1 MVTKA
6 GTRFQLK
13 RAGGLL
19 RLLVRNRMA
28 LIGMILLIL
37 FSSTA
42 LAAPL
47 LSPYSTS
54 DIVSGSLAQPEWVMN
69 FTDGYYRS
77 KNIVVVNDQLLRS
90 PASVQACAFNA
101 CSSTMNS
108 MQMSFTH
115 GVFSIIH

>member
-37 FSSTA
+37 YSSTA

-54 DIVSGSLAQPEWVMN
+54 DIVSASLAQPEWVMS
-69 FTDGYYRS
+69 FPDGYYLS
-77 KNIVVVNDQLLRS
+77 KNIVVVNDPQFNSPSSIQSWTVTALPATMSSIQLTY
-90 PASVQACAFNA
+90 AS
-101 CSSTMNS
+101 
-108 MQMSFTH
+108 
-115 GVFSIIH
+115 GVVPT